1 MVTRPL
7 FAGVLTAAVLL
18 VGCTV
23 VDLDSNGQP
32 IIPKDPLAKA
42 SFSNQT
48 PQQVTEEN
56 WDSKVVKGA
65 QERALSWADMK
76 TKSTTLKAGTSESVF
91 VRAGGTVT
99 AVSAATERER
109 QITVTINGE
118 SVPVMIGPVVRSN
131 AIRDA
136 AGFKFEDFTNQV
148 QFAQLTKA
156 LNRHAVKQLPAVD
169 NGWIGKP
176 VQLVLAVSMVP
187 NQVQDVVAIS
197 LKQEQP

>member
-1 MVTRPL
+1 MVTRL
-7 FAGVLTAAVLL
+7 SFAGLLTTAVLL
-18 VGCTV
+18 SGCTV
-23 VDLDSNGQP
+23 VDLDSSGQP

-56 WDSKVVKGA
+56 WDSKVLKNS
-65 QERALSWADMK
+65 QEHALSWADMK
-76 TKSTTLKAGTSESVF
+76 TKSSTVKAGTTESVF

-99 AVSAATERER
+99 ALSAPEERER
-109 QITVTINGE
+109 VLTVTINGE
-118 SVPVMIGPVVRSN
+118 SVPVMIGPVIRSN

-156 LNRHAVKQLPAVD
+156 LNRHAVKQLPTVD
-169 NGWIGKP
+169 NVWVGKP
-176 VQLVLAVSMVP
+176 VQLVLAVSMLP
-187 NQVQDVVAIS
+187 NQVQDVVAVTI
-197 LKQEQP
+197 KQEQP